1 MTTVYHADGKSPQP
15 TYLVNIFLPNH
26 VIYPAVT
33 VAEAKLLD
41 GLDVI
46 IGMDIIKTGDFAVK
60 NFAGD
65 SKFSF
70 RVPSQ
75 THIDFVDEVKRP
87 NFKLEGKPK
96 RKKDR
101 PKRRNKSQSRRRH

>member
-1 MTTVYHADGKSPQP
+1 MTTVYHADGKSPQS
-15 TYLVNIFLPNH
+15 TYLVNIFLPNR
-26 VIYPAVT
+26 VVYPAVT

-46 IGMDIIKTGDFAVK
+46 IGMDIIKTGDLAVT
-60 NFAGD
+60 NFDGN

-75 THIDFVDEVKRP
+75 THIDFVEDVKRP
-87 NFKLEGKPK
+87 TFKLDGKPK
-96 RKKDR
+96 RKNDR
-101 PKRRNKSQSRRRH
+101 SKRRTRSKRGRRY